1 MKRKFIDNLNIS
13 SARDVCNDSNDD
25 RMGTWIQENN
35 DYGFDSRETWN
46 LDIVMVE
53 LLYERL
59 KKYLDVSTVNL
70 EFHTY
75 DVDGVLLTQKQVID
89 KIIENCEI
97 VLVSNHNLDSDMGTA
112 NRKKDIWIYWSIIE
126 NSMWW

>member
-1 MKRKFIDNLNIS
+1 MKRKFIDNLNIRS
-13 SARDVCNDSNDD
+13 VRDVCNDSNDD

-59 KKYLDVSTVNL
+59 KNYLDVSIVDL